1 MYVLHKTLSLLKQAP
16 KAWNSKIDSYFF
28 SYFFHRI
35 QNGRSV
41 YVKKGENEDFL
52 IVYLYLDELVY
63 SGKKEEMIKD
73 FYKKYDGRIWKNE
86 FGIYEIFLGFRVRKS
101 RGVIFISQEKY
112 VEVVAK
118 VRHVKI

>member
-52 IVYLYLDELVY
+52 IVYLYILMSWSIQEQ
-63 SGKKEEMIKD
+63 KKKWLKIFIK
-73 FYKKYDGRIWKNE
+73 NMMEE
-86 FGIYEIFLGFRVRKS
+86 FGKMNLVSMKFFWVSELGNQEEWFLFLK
-101 RGVIFISQEKY
+101 KNT
-112 VEVVAK
+112 
-118 VRHVKI
+118 